1 MHKDVSMN
9 QSVMQEVSPLG
20 LLQEPLECLQFQKAF
35 KSSLKSVEVF
45 QRMLRDFCDSRYT
58 QNLKYRI

>member
-1 MHKDVSMN
+1 MN
-9 QSVMQEVSPLG
+9 QSVMQEVGPLG

-35 KSSLKSVEVF
+35 KSLLKSVEAF
-45 QRMLRDFCDSRYT
+45 QRMLQGFCDSCYT